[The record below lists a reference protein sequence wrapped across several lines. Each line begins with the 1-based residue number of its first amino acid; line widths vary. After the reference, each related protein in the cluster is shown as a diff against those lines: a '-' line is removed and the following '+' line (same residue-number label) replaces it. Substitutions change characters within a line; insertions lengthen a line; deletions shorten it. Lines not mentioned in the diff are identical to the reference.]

1 MVDSPIFLKAH
12 IMHRLAEIDWSTAV
26 VILAYGG
33 VCWLW
38 GWHVS
43 LKSSGRMYDE
53 GYRDGHK
60 DGRSKSG

>member
-1 MVDSPIFLKAH
+1 
-12 IMHRLAEIDWSTAV
+12 MHRLAEIDWSTAV